1 MARIRGGRPGRATG
15 GGATRGPARTT
26 GGGLTQGPP
35 GGGGIQ
41 AGGPGG
47 FFPGNGQPP
56 NWNGQRIPEWMGAG
70 NPGQMPTIDTSNWVE
85 QGGNTRQTA
94 AMGYPSSSYIWKPST
109 VNSWKGGIAFLA
121 PDNTDRS
128 QNPYITD
135 SSGKRYDSKYIN
147 TNEGRH
153 QWTFDSSL
161 IGMNDLTVNF
171 GGQTSKIGSGAQS
184 YEGNDLGAWQ
194 PRDKGSYGD
203 MSGMYGG
210 MGGMPGGMMPGAFG
224 YGAFPGYLG
233 GMFPNP
239 TFANFDSI
247 KNEPDV
253 GYNPIASAPYDYVDP
268 LDFASKWGDMSRY
281 QMSKNADN
289 ARDVALHQIDTE
301 LMGLQ
306 RFVPGASEL
315 KRSQIGIDNTFNQ
328 AERERMVGAALPDA
342 RRQMQEQA
350 ARAEAF
356 ASGRAPDSITD
367 RALELGIRSAA
378 ADRAAGGGFGASSS
392 VARKASDLMS
402 AQQRIGLSQY
412 GDQLLSSNI
421 NQSAGLFMAP
431 TSYSDVGAQIRAT
444 PEVGGAR
451 LQAGALSEQ
460 NAYAM
465 MNAGQAF
472 SGQVQQNQFG
482 TQLQQQTNMFNTGN
496 QMAID
501 QFNTSNRLG
510 VKQFNASG
518 NFNESQFNAGVANQ
532 FAMSEFG
539 YNVGYAG
546 ALAGASQTD
555 MNTQLGLQQQQAYQT
570 AFQDSMGQAQAAG
583 QTGAIAQGIAS
594 IPGVISGIGGAIS
607 SIGGLLGLTSESS
620 GGGGGG
626 DYAVGGGGGGGGG
639 GVSGVP
645 SGYTGVATGSS
656 GGTISVP
663 NSEYYGGSLGG
674 YSGGGGGGGPIVVPS
689 GSAPPS
695 GYTGVASSGSG
706 GVIAVPD
713 TTIGAS
719 MEGFAAATGID
730 LRSSSGASRSTSA
743 ARSSGGGGGSS
754 GGGETG
760 GSGSGGGAGGGESA
774 SISGGTQVS
783 TAGDS
788 AGARSTAAA
797 TGGDL
802 SEAATTQAQQSEKKT
817 RSTEAMAKSAFSQGT
832 TALANAGIYNTQQ
845 PGSQYIGVDRAG
857 NSVFGNSDLMKNPE
871 TTPGPQMV
879 NVLKETLDPFGTF
892 DGEDATAIDQVAT
905 VAGSAEFLTQLSALQ
920 QSGDTKGFINSLL
933 GRLGQPIAEN
943 MTDNPQDAAGVGGA
957 FTAYSLYNNWDRM
970 SPAQKALGVA
980 TLGIQGY
987 QFSDGQ
993 NLAEKMIVTP
1003 SAPGEL
1009 GMSVGQAL
1017 GLFSVGVNA
1026 YGLVKGWDQLNTL
1039 QKISYGTG
1047 DLSAMANLAKDMN
1060 MLGAGTQAAAVPGIT
1075 AQGLSAAG
1083 WAPASQYGIGAI
1095 AGGAGAEVPAGFT
1108 SVMSGADGSVIA
1120 VPASTAESAAG
1131 ATAGSLLGTAAGVA
1145 GVAAGAYNVYQAWG
1159 EGGKG
1164 GAIQGGLGG
1173 AAMAAGLYA
1182 LGATN
1187 PFVLGG
1193 VVAASLLG
1201 GAFKTGKSEDQ
1212 QGRDAVRSQFQKV
1225 GLISDD
1231 YQLTLAS
1238 GAKFDIGIDGGGGKH
1253 SVADASK
1260 LTAEHQKSG
1269 IGGEGKLHS
1278 YDVDYTNDLD
1288 YVASMGGN
1296 TLSRLLSGGKNK
1308 QIGQLGGQIGNGALG
1323 DVGYGQQFTQ
1333 GNYQKVTANLRA
1345 FYAQSGIKSKADAFQ
1360 LINQGYAEGRWNE
1373 SDAVSMQQS
1382 ANIIFDANGYNTASK
1397 LMAGRHRGIEVA
1409 SKEADKPPAK
1419 VPPVRMPGTGPVP
1432 PRGPDSYVPGK
1443 NMTQQRPFHT
1453 DLNPSEGSGIA
1464 RRPRMASTTK
1474 NMSKEAIKEIN
1485 KRRFAA
1491 QQAAEQA
1498 GPEVAQLAPGGVA
1511 A

>member
-1 MARIRGGRPGRATG
+1 MARIRGGRPGRPTG
-15 GGATRGPARTT
+15 GGATRGPSRTT
-26 GGGLTQGPP
+26 GGGLSNAPSMSIP
-35 GGGGIQ
+35 EPSFNLQ

-47 FFPGNGQPP
+47 FF
-56 NWNGQRIPEWMGAG
+56 
-70 NPGQMPTIDTSNWVE
+70 
-85 QGGNTRQTA
+85 QGEPQTRQTS

-121 PDNTDRS
+121 PDSTDRS

-203 MSGMYGG
+203 MSGMFGG

-224 YGAFPGYLG
+224 FGAFPGYLG

-239 TFANFDSI
+239 TFANFESI

-253 GYNPIASAPYDYVDP
+253 GYNPINAAPYEYVDP
-268 LDFASKWGDMSRY
+268 IDFATKWGDVSRN

-289 ARDVALHQIDTE
+289 ARDIALHQIDTE

-306 RFVPGASEL
+306 RFVPGASDL

-342 RRQMQEQA
+342 RRQMAEQA

-378 ADRAAGGGFGASSS
+378 ADRASGGGFGASSS

-546 ALAGASQTD
+546 SLAGAAQTD
-555 MNTQLGLQQQQAYQT
+555 MNTQLGLAQQQAYQT

-626 DYAVGGGGGGGGG
+626 DYSVGGGSGGGGG

-656 GGTISVP
+656 GGVISVP
-663 NSEYYGGSLGG
+663 NSEYYGGASGG

-695 GYTGVASSGSG
+695 GYTGVASSSG
-706 GVIAVPD
+706 GGVVAVPD
-713 TTIGAS
+713 STIGSS
-719 MEGFAAATGID
+719 MAGFSAATGID
-730 LRSSSGASRSTSA
+730 LRTSGASRSASA
-743 ARSSGGGGGSS
+743 AGRSSGGGSS
-754 GGGETG
+754 AGGETG
-760 GSGSGGGAGGGESA
+760 GSGNGGGAGGGESA

-783 TAGDS
+783 TAGKD
-788 AGARSTAAA
+788 ATTRSTAAA

-802 SEAATTQAQQSEKKT
+802 SEAATTQASQSEKAT
-817 RSTEAMAKSAFSQGT
+817 RSNEAVAKSAFSQGM
-832 TALANAGIYNTQQ
+832 TALSNAGIYNTQQ

-857 NSVFGNSDLMKNPE
+857 NSVFGNSELMKNPE

-892 DGEDATAIDQVAT
+892 DGENATAIDQVAT
-905 VAGSAEFLTQLSALQ
+905 VAGSAEFLTQLSAFQ
-920 QSGDTKGFINSLL
+920 RNGDTKGFINTLL
-933 GRLGQPIAEN
+933 GRLGQPVATN
-943 MTDNPQDAAGVGGA
+943 LADNPQDAAGVGGA

-987 QFSDGQ
+987 QFADGQ

-1003 SAPGEL
+1003 SAPGEI

-1026 YGLVKGWDQLNTL
+1026 YGLVKSWDQLDTL
-1039 QKISYGTG
+1039 QKVAYGTG
-1047 DLSAMANLAKDMN
+1047 DLASMANLAKDMN
-1060 MLGAGTQAAAVPGIT
+1060 LLGAGTQAAAVPGIT

-1108 SVMSGADGSVIA
+1108 SVMSATDGSVIA

-1159 EGGKG
+1159 EGGKT

-1193 VVAASLLG
+1193 VVAASLFG
-1201 GAFKTGKSEDQ
+1201 GAFKTGKSEEQ
-1212 QGRDAVRSQFQKV
+1212 QGRDAVRSNFQKI
-1225 GLISDD
+1225 GLIDDD

-1238 GAKFDIGIDGGGGKH
+1238 GMKFDIGIDGGGGKH
-1253 SVADASK
+1253 TVADSSK

-1269 IGGEGKLHS
+1269 IDGENKLHS

-1296 TLSRLLSGGKNK
+1296 TLSRLLSGGKNQ

-1382 ANIIFDANGYNTASK
+1382 ANIIFDANGYSTASK

-1419 VPPVRMPGTGPVP
+1419 VPPVRMPGAGAA

-1453 DLNPSEGSGIA
+1453 DLNPAEGSGIA

-1474 NMSKEAIKEIN
+1474 NLSKEAIRDIN
-1485 KRRFAA
+1485 RRRFAA
-1491 QQAAEQA
+1491 QQAAEMA
-1498 GPEVAQLAPGGVA
+1498 GPEVAELAPGGVA